1 MHILLIF
8 LDGIGLGDDDP
19 AINPFVAARTP
30 TLDALANGHRW
41 TRAAG
46 RQHAARSIFM
56 PTDAVLG
63 VPGRPQSGTG
73 QAAILTGLNVP
84 QMIGRHYGPKPDAE
98 TRALLEQD
106 NLFKRVLEHG
116 LRTQLINA
124 YPPGLLAS
132 IARGKTLRS
141 SIQHAVY
148 GAGLPMQEVS
158 SLYSGEALS
167 EDWTGEGWRSHL
179 NFTDTPVY
187 SAYEAGRVMVE
198 ISRNYDFAFF
208 SHWMTDTLGH
218 RGTLAEAVPL
228 LETFDAVMRGAL
240 DTWDD
245 DEGLMIIT
253 SDHGNFEHIGDRRHT
268 LNPVPTVVIGRRR
281 EEFADSFSALTD
293 ITPRIER
300 LLFESQSN
308 R

>member
-19 AINPFVAARTP
+19 AINPFIAGATP
-30 TLDALANGHRW
+30 TLDTLANGHRW
-41 TRAAG
+41 IHATG
-46 RQHAARSIFM
+46 RQASDRAIFL
-56 PTDAVLG
+56 PTDAALG
-63 VPGRPQSGTG
+63 VAGRPQSGTG

-84 QMIGRHYGPKPDAE
+84 QMMGRHYGPKPDAE

-106 NLFKRVLEHG
+106 NLFKRVLARG
-116 LRTQLINA
+116 LTAQLINA

-148 GAGLPMQEVS
+148 GAGLPMQDVS
-158 SLYSGEALS
+158 RLYSGEALS
-167 EDWTGEGWRSHL
+167 EDWTGEGWRRHL

-187 SAYEAGRVMVE
+187 SPYDAGRNMVE
-198 ISRNYDFAFF
+198 VSRNYDFAFF

-218 RGTLAEAVPL
+218 RGTLDEAVSL
-228 LETFDAVMRGAL
+228 LETFDEVMRGAL
-240 DTWDD
+240 DVWQD

-253 SDHGNFEHIGDRRHT
+253 SDHGNFEHIGDRHHT
-268 LNPVPTVVIGRRR
+268 LNPVPTVVIGERRV
-281 EEFADSFSALTD
+281 EFADGFSALTD
-293 ITPRIER
+293 IAPRIER
-300 LLFESQSN
+300 LLFES
-308 R
+308 REGI